1 MVFARIHLEV
11 LFANATLAIQAMLPS
26 QMDAQVFLFKKG
38 GKSSAV
44 FLLDEVDPM
53 PLGLDKAESML
64 LRSNEAESTPLGS
77 DMTGLSPSGLGV
89 MGLSP

>member
-1 MVFARIHLEV
+1 MFAMVFARTHLEV

-38 GKSSAV
+38 GMSSAV

-53 PLGLDKAESML
+53 G
-64 LRSNEAESTPLGS
+64 EAT
-77 DMTGLSPSGLGV
+77 LSLPGANA
-89 MGLSP
+89 PW

>member
-1 MVFARIHLEV
+1 MFAMVFARIHLEV

-53 PLGLDKAESML
+53 G
-64 LRSNEAESTPLGS
+64 EAT
-77 DMTGLSPSGLGV
+77 LSLPGANA
-89 MGLSP
+89 PW